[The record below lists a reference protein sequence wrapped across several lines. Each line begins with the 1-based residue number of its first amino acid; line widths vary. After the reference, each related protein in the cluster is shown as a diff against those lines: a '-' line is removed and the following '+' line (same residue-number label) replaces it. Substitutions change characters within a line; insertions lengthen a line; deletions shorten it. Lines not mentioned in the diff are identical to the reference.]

1 MLTSVNRP
9 PENAK
14 FVLDNNQGWVALIDK
29 MGEEIKAVNSA
40 RVSFGK
46 FKTEFDEKDATL
58 LNFLIDEKHFA
69 PLEHITM
76 TFLVHCPLYVRGQW
90 HRHRCLSGDTEVWFT
105 QPNGRNSKMTLSELY
120 RKWTKVTSCK
130 RKDRQ
135 KNSTYS
141 KDLISKMAIKFFNEQ
156 TEQFETSNIVDVMN
170 NGVADTFKLTLSN
183 GFNITGTA
191 DHKVLTKNGWKE
203 IKDLTSDDSV
213 AVLWQ
218 GAPDK
223 KDKKP
228 WFFDYK
234 EEIEGEIWKRYRD
247 KYLISSYGRV
257 KTTVNTKNVPLKEFK
272 FKKKTINN
280 AGYPCVSISDNG
292 KQEVVLIHKMM
303 AEAFGIEG
311 NVIRHLD
318 DNKLNCFL
326 DNLKGGTDKENRMDA
341 KINDRIT
348 RKKVNYFKVVD
359 VVSVGQKEVFDLTIN
374 HSSHNYIANGI
385 VVHNCA
391 SYNEISRR
399 YTEMDMELY
408 TPVNYRIQSE
418 NNKQASIDN
427 NHLENSDDIAKAMKE
442 YNDYTVKFYE
452 ELLEMGV
459 CREQAR
465 GVLPQNMMTTFYCT
479 MNMRNC
485 LHFLSLRME
494 NHAQW
499 EIRVYAN
506 AMHDILKE
514 YYPNIIKAF
523 DEGRIK

>member
-14 FVLDNNQGWVALIDK
+14 FVLDNNQGWVALIDR

-90 HRHRCLSGDTEVWFT
+90 HRHR
-105 QPNGRNSKMTLSELY
+105 
-120 RKWTKVTSCK
+120 
-130 RKDRQ
+130 
-135 KNSTYS
+135 
-141 KDLISKMAIKFFNEQ
+141 A
-156 TEQFETSNIVDVMN
+156 
-170 NGVADTFKLTLSN
+170 
-183 GFNITGTA
+183 
-191 DHKVLTKNGWKE
+191 
-203 IKDLTSDDSV
+203 
-213 AVLWQ
+213 
-218 GAPDK
+218 
-223 KDKKP
+223 
-228 WFFDYK
+228 
-234 EEIEGEIWKRYRD
+234 
-247 KYLISSYGRV
+247 
-257 KTTVNTKNVPLKEFK
+257 
-272 FKKKTINN
+272 
-280 AGYPCVSISDNG
+280 
-292 KQEVVLIHKMM
+292 
-303 AEAFGIEG
+303 
-311 NVIRHLD
+311 
-318 DNKLNCFL
+318 
-326 DNLKGGTDKENRMDA
+326 
-341 KINDRIT
+341 
-348 RKKVNYFKVVD
+348 
-359 VVSVGQKEVFDLTIN
+359 
-374 HSSHNYIANGI
+374 
-385 VVHNCA
+385 A

-427 NHLENSDDIAKAMKE
+427 NHFENSDDIAKAMKE

-452 ELLEMGV
+452 ELLEKGV

-479 MNMRNC
+479 MNMRNA

-494 NHAQW
+494 SHAQW

-506 AMHDILKE
+506 AIHDILKE